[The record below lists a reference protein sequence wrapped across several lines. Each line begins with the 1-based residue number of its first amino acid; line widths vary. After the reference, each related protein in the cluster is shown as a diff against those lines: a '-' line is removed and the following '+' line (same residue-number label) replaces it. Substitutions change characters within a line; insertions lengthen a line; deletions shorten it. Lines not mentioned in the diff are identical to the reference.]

1 MRNDKRGPIPG
12 KKVYEIPGNLPE
24 EPNSFVGRER
34 EVGELRRLLQVTR
47 ALPLCGPGGI
57 GKSRLALRVLA
68 AAADDF
74 PDGTWFVE
82 LADLRQPELV
92 ISRLAAVIGVSED
105 PGRRRL

>member
-1 MRNDKRGPIPG
+1 M
-12 KKVYEIPGNLPE
+12 
-24 EPNSFVGRER
+24 GRER

-47 ALPLCGPGGI
+47 ALTLCGPGGI
-57 GKSRLALRVLA
+57 GKTRLALRVLA

-92 ISRLAAVIGVSED
+92 ISRLYDPASPLVSF
-105 PGRRRL
+105 R